1 MAEENV
7 QKLKASTRI
16 SIPFTKR
23 VFFGVRET
31 ELAHTKSFAVTL
43 FSLLLLLKM
52 QRDVQIFQK
61 NLNRVWPGIYNYYSL
76 PQCPRVE
83 FAAST
88 HSSFVISRRRPRHNA
103 VMEIVST
110 SRRHFGATFERVM
123 YKGNKTN

>member
-1 MAEENV
+1 MVVAKNLLVRREACIVAEENV

-61 NLNRVWPGIYNYYSL
+61 NKIASGREYTIIILYRNARALSL
-76 PQCPRVE
+76 QLQLTVHL
-83 FAAST
+83 S
-88 HSSFVISRRRPRHNA
+88 
-103 VMEIVST
+103 
-110 SRRHFGATFERVM
+110 
-123 YKGNKTN
+123 